1 VLYSLPDV
9 GGRMVFLISKSPTNM
24 ESGMKESPI
33 KVYGYRWLVLLA
45 FVPIACMTQVFWITF
60 APITSAAAQ
69 FYHKS
74 DLMIGLLSM
83 SFMVVYILV
92 VLPSAW
98 AIDTWGFRTAV
109 GIGAV
114 LTAVFGLTRGIF
126 ASNFTL
132 VFLSQIGLAIGQP
145 LVIGSITKIV
155 ARWFPVKER
164 ATASGLGT
172 LALYLGPLIAMLL
185 TPFLVLRVGVS
196 RMLLDYGIA
205 GAVAAVIFLLL
216 AREHPPTP
224 AGQDERVL
232 MFAGL
237 KSMLRQRD
245 FVFLL
250 IMFFVGLGIFN
261 GVSTWIE
268 DIIRPRGFT
277 ISQAGMLGGL
287 MLIGGIL
294 GAIIIPLFSDKLR
307 RRKPFLLLALI
318 GLIPGLIGMT
328 YSTSYWLLLAS
339 GLIFGFF
346 LLSAG
351 PIGFQYGAE
360 ITRPAPEGTSNS
372 LLIVMGQISGI
383 VFIFAMDALK
393 SPATKAMTVSLLGL
407 AALTVITVILATFL
421 RESPVHGSP

>member
-1 VLYSLPDV
+1 M
-9 GGRMVFLISKSPTNM
+9 G
-24 ESGMKESPI
+24 KETF
-33 KVYGYRWLVLLA
+33 KVYSYRWLVLLA

-60 APITSAAAQ
+60 APITSAAAE

-98 AIDTWGFRTAV
+98 VIDTWGFRTAV

-145 LVIGSITKIV
+145 LVIGSITKIA

-172 LALYLGPLIAMLL
+172 LALYLGPLVAMLL
-185 TPFLVLRVGVS
+185 TPFLVLRVGIS

-205 GAVAAVIFLLL
+205 AAAAAVIFLLI

-245 FVFLL
+245 FLFLL
-250 IMFFVGLGIFN
+250 ILFFVGLGIFN

-277 ISQAGMLGGL
+277 ISQAGLLGGL

-307 RRKPFLLLALI
+307 RRKPFILLALI

-328 YSTSYWLLLAS
+328 YSTGYWLLLVS
-339 GLIFGFF
+339 GFIFGFF

-383 VFIFAMDALK
+383 IFIFGMDALK
-393 SPATKAMTVSLLGL
+393 SPATKAMTASLLAL

-421 RESPVHGSP
+421 RESPVHEAAR